1 MKQNTT
7 QAASQGADGSGLDSA
22 QVPTVDVDVDGR
34 RQRKVLVALF
44 FWSLEMKFAV
54 AYYYI

>member
-34 RQRKVLVALF
+34 RGGK
-44 FWSLEMKFAV
+44 EKFLLHSSSGHLK
-54 AYYYI
+54 